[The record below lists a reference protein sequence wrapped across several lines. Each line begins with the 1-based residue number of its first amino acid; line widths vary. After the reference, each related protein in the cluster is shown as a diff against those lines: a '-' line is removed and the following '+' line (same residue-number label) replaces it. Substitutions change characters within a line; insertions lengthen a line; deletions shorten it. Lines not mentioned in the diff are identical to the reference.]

1 MSFGPST
8 DLRVKMPPSVVKTV
22 DEYIA
27 SLPAKERA
35 VLQKLRQVIKSAA
48 PQADEV
54 ISYNI
59 PLYKHHGHL
68 VGFAAFKNHCSLF
81 VTNSAVPQQFAKELE
96 PYEVK
101 HTTIHFS
108 VEKPLPAALVKKI
121 VRWRIA
127 ENEARGDR

>member
-1 MSFGPST
+1 MSASIE
-8 DLRVKMPPSVVKTV
+8 TV
-22 DEYIA
+22 DDYLA

-35 VLQKLRQVIKSAA
+35 VLKDLRGIIKSTA
-48 PQADEV
+48 PQAEEV

-68 VGFAAFKNHCSLF
+68 VGFAAFKKHCSLF
-81 VTNSAVPQQFAKELE
+81 VTNSDVPKQFAKELE

-121 VRWRIA
+121 VKSRIA
-127 ENEARGDR
+127 ENDARAA

>member
-1 MSFGPST
+1 MS
-8 DLRVKMPPSVVKTV
+8 PSVNTV
-22 DEYIA
+22 DDYLA
-27 SLPAKERA
+27 ALPAKERA
-35 VLQKLRQVIKSAA
+35 VLGELRQFIKSAA
-48 PQADEV
+48 PQAEEV

-81 VTNSAVPQQFAKELE
+81 VTNSAVRKQFAKELE

-108 VEKPLPAALVKKI
+108 VDNPLPATLVKRI
-121 VRWRIA
+121 VKARIA
-127 ENEARGDR
+127 ENEARAER

>member
-1 MSFGPST
+1 MSPS
-8 DLRVKMPPSVVKTV
+8 VKTV
-22 DEYIA
+22 DDYLA

-35 VLQKLRQVIKSAA
+35 ILQELRQVIKSAA
-48 PQADEV
+48 PQAEEV

-81 VTNSAVPQQFAKELE
+81 VTNSAVREQFAKELK

-121 VRWRIA
+121 VKSRIA
-127 ENEARGDR
+127 ENEARAAS